1 MLTPRTGI
9 RSTRLNFNDLSRI
22 RPPKWGEGAPQ
33 LDSARLTVTAYQGLL
48 HSALIDAWVR
58 LFKAP
63 RSVVVAVAHQFIR
76 HLDRDALSR
85 LWKKRCEVTI
95 AWEKDHGIRPKMK
108 QQAQHGQPWNNTSGM
123 ILPPDTCA
131 CGTLLLNHIQG
142 LCPGAQNNPATADH
156 RLLASLRGQAHLKTL
171 EKMGKIHFL

>member
-1 MLTPRTGI
+1 MSAPGFEPGYRVH
-9 RSTRLNFNDLSRI
+9 NDSI
-22 RPPKWGEGAPQ
+22 IPPCDKES
-33 LDSARLTVTAYQGLL
+33 LV
-48 HSALIDAWVR
+48 DAWVR

-63 RSVVVAVAHQFIR
+63 RSVVVAVPHQFIR
-76 HLDRDALSR
+76 RLDRDALSR

-95 AWEKDHGIRPKMK
+95 VWEKDHGIRPKTK
-108 QQAQHGQPWNNTSGM
+108 QQAQHGHPCNNTSGM

-142 LCPGAQNNPATADH
+142 LCPGAQNNPDTADH
-156 RLLASLRGQAHLKTL
+156 RLLACLRGQVHLKTL